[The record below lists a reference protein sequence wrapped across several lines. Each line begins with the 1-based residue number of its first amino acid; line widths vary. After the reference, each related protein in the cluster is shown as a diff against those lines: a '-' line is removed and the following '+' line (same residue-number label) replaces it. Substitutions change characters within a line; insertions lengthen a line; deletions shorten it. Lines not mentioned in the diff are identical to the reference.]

1 MLHPRLRKA
10 ARRLELQTA
19 SNMQGTPTPASGAI
33 RNDRLKG
40 DVIAKHFRVECKL
53 TEKQSYSVSR
63 AVLDKIERE
72 ALSNCV
78 CPLLSLQ
85 IDGKRFAVLRWE
97 DFEQMTHDAHM
108 I

>member
-10 ARRLELQTA
+10 AARLEHQTA
-19 SNMQGTPTPASGAI
+19 KNMQGNVTPASGAI
-33 RNDRLKG
+33 RNLRLKG
-40 DVIAKHFRVECKL
+40 DVIAKHFRIECKL

-63 AVLDKIERE
+63 SVLDKIERE

-97 DFEQMTHDAHM
+97 DFDVICEDAGM
-108 I
+108 K